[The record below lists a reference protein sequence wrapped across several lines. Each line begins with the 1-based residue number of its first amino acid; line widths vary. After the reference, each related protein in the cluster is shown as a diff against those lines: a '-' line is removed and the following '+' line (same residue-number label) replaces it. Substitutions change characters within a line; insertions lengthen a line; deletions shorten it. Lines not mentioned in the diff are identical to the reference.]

1 MSVRVNPNPTFT
13 ARITVFVPADG
24 GPEKQELT
32 ARFAFRDDEQIP
44 AITGVNGGV
53 DFLREVVVG
62 LEDLVDE
69 GGKPVAYS
77 EGLRDQL
84 LKLPYVR
91 NALIK
96 GYFAAING
104 ASLGN

>member
-1 MSVRVNPNPTFT
+1 MAFRVNPNPTFT
-13 ARITVFVPADG
+13 ARVTVFVPADG
-24 GPEKQELT
+24 GHEKQELT

-44 AITGVNGGV
+44 AINGVNGGV

-69 GGKPVAYS
+69 AGTPVIYTP
-77 EGLRDQL
+77 ELRDQL

-104 ASLGN
+104 AALGN